1 MVEIT
6 YGLYFL
12 TWYLDLFP
20 YIGMILGWATAIYT
34 LIYKW
39 HEDKA
44 RRKKESEE
52 SKRKE
57 FFEDEGYFEI
67 LYKAVKIE
75 NGGLKEQVKTM
86 NALARKFQQLILT
99 EHTKE
104 RREQL
109 NKIMEEFSQNLEEE
123 YKGLADRKT

>member
-67 LYKAVKIE
+67 LYKAVK
-75 NGGLKEQVKTM
+75 
-86 NALARKFQQLILT
+86 F
-99 EHTKE
+99 
-104 RREQL
+104 RRR
-109 NKIMEEFSQNLEEE
+109 I
-123 YKGLADRKT
+123 